1 MCKKAKGIHN
11 RIDPCLKPLLKW
23 LKSCDY
29 EVVASCCGHSV
40 YPMTIVVRGTT
51 INELEGFSELFS
63 GKVIPRTRNFYKRD
77 KEGYYYIPEVIN
89 SKEKKKDGKI

>member
-1 MCKKAKGIHN
+1 MCKKTKGLHN

-40 YPMTIVVRGTT
+40 YPMTIVVKGENFNSTRE
-51 INELEGFSELFS
+51 IYNELFS
-63 GKVIPRTRNFYKRD
+63 EKIIPRIRKFYKKD
-77 KEGYYYIPEVIN
+77 NNGIYFIPEVCN
-89 SKEKKKDGKI
+89 ENT

>member
-1 MCKKAKGIHN
+1 MCKKSKGIHN

-40 YPMTIVVRGTT
+40 YPMSIVVRYRKNG
-51 INELEGFSELFS
+51 IAYYFELLSDTN
-63 GKVIPRTRNFYKRD
+63 IPRVRKFYKKD
-77 KEGYYYIPEVIN
+77 KNGIYFIPEVCDEN
-89 SKEKKKDGKI
+89 T